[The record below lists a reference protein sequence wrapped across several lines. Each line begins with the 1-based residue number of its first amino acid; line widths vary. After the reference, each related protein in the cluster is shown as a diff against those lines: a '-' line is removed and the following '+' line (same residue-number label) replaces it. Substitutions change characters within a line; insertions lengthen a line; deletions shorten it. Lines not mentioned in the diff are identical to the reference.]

1 MESKNPKA
9 GKYTFVLDPVRVPE
23 EGLKVAYRDVVYHTV
38 FGTVTSNDTAT
49 ELKPG
54 EIKRAA
60 VSFDVQARPEKG
72 RQLVAEVGLFSDDVV
87 TMNFDKPEGA
97 KPTDPSK
104 SPRDQCSRPKL

>member
-1 MESKNPKA
+1 VESKNPKA
-9 GKYTFVLDPVRVPE
+9 GKYTIVLDPVRVPE

-60 VSFDVQARPEKG
+60 VSLMCRHVLKKAVNSWPKW
-72 RQLVAEVGLFSDDVV
+72 A
-87 TMNFDKPEGA
+87 
-97 KPTDPSK
+97 
-104 SPRDQCSRPKL
+104 CSAMMC